1 MPLIDKLV
9 TDVAEGQR
17 FHYAGRSYV
26 LASDE
31 ESKRHPA
38 LGFGQV
44 LAYHV
49 PDRGDRVPV
58 SFGNTIRVFVE
69 KSS

>member
-9 TDVAEGQR
+9 TDITEGER

-26 LASDE
+26 LATAE

-49 PDRGDRVPV
+49 PERGDRVPV
-58 SFGNTIRVFVE
+58 SFGRSIRVFAE
-69 KSS
+69 K

>member
-1 MPLIDKLV
+1 MLTNKVI
-9 TDVAEGQR
+9 TDIRDGET

-26 LASDE
+26 LASEE

-58 SFGNTIRVFVE
+58 SFGHTIRVFSG
-69 KSS
+69 K

>member
-1 MPLIDKLV
+1 MPLMDKLV
-9 TDVAEGQR
+9 TDIREGER

-26 LASDE
+26 LATED

-44 LAYHV
+44 LAYHT

-58 SFGNTIRVFVE
+58 SFGHTVRVFAE
-69 KSS
+69 K